1 MSKKINISKIL
12 IYNSGGGLGD
22 SIQIIPLILSLKNH
36 YRKSKIFYLGAHSN
50 HFDNKL
56 KEYNIKIETLD
67 LKLKYFGFR
76 WWHLLLVK
84 KNFNKISESKFDLI
98 IDLQTKFRNSLIL
111 KRIPHVQF
119 FSTTFNNFF
128 SSKKIKF
135 NSKNYIENLN
145 LFLEEKIKTISFNC
159 NKLPKNLIAEAK
171 RLLPK
176 NNYIGFSIT
185 QGNEY
190 RKKSWSI
197 YKFIS
202 LANKSL
208 IKNKTPVFFIEKN
221 QEHIIEK
228 IKNQVPSALFPETKS
243 NLSCP
248 ALVTALSS
256 RLDQAVS
263 IDNGVMHM
271 MSLAEIPMIV
281 LFGPTNSEKFAPKN
295 NYTKI
300 LDSKKIHK
308 TSDIESI
315 SVEEVY
321 NLI

>member
-1 MSKKINISKIL
+1 MKKIL

-22 SIQIIPLILSLKNH
+22 SIQIIPLFLSLKNH
-36 YRKSKIFYLGAHSN
+36 YRKSNIYYLGAHPN
-50 HFDNKL
+50 HFDGKL
-56 KEYNIKIETLD
+56 KEYNIKAQSLELN
-67 LKLKYFGFR
+67 LKYFGFR
-76 WWHLLLVK
+76 WNHWFFVK
-84 KNFNKISESKFDLI
+84 KNFNKNNENKFDLI

-111 KRIPHVQF
+111 KQIPHVHF
-119 FSTTFNNFF
+119 YSTTFNNLF

-135 NSKNYIENLN
+135 KSKNHLDNLSN
-145 LFLEEKIKTISFNC
+145 FLDEKIKSISFDYS
-159 NKLPKNLIAEAK
+159 KLPKNLLNEAK

-176 NNYIGFSIT
+176 SNYIGFSIT

-208 IKNKTPVFFIEKN
+208 IKNKIPVFFIEKN

-228 IKNQVPSALFPETKS
+228 IKNQVSGALFPETQSK
-243 NLSCP
+243 LSCP

-256 RLDQAVS
+256 RLNQAVS

-271 MSLAEIPMIV
+271 MSLTNIPMIV

-300 LDSKKIHK
+300 LDSKKIYN
-308 TSDIESI
+308 SNDIESI
-315 SVEEVY
+315 SVDDVY